1 MRWFVDPYKKMFVG
15 KGRASRKEYWLF
27 SLFSGL
33 VVFAG
38 LFVILLVSIPAGLAL
53 STSNVNLGGAEGVT
67 AVALVVWMLFAVS
80 VLIAQITV
88 AVRRLHDID
97 KNGALVLLSLVP
109 VVGQII
115 FLVFMCT
122 MGTAGNNSYG
132 SDPLQGTNLASG
144 TYNSS
149 EPSDEDPEV
158 ARLRQRLHE
167 AEKQAANKAELP
179 KLRERKML
187 AESRVRELT
196 RELEETEALIAQL
209 DNK

>member
-38 LFVILLVSIPAGLAL
+38 LFVILLAGIQAGLAL
-53 STSNVNLGGAEGVT
+53 SAGNVDLGGAEGVIL
-67 AVALVVWMLFAVS
+67 VALLVWMLFAVS
-80 VLIAQITV
+80 VLIAQVTV

-97 KNGALVLLSLVP
+97 KNGAFVLLSLIP
-109 VVGQII
+109 IVGQII

-132 SDPLQGTNLASG
+132 SDPLQGTNLANQTSIS
-144 TYNSS
+144 TQTSYEEN
-149 EPSDEDPEV
+149 EV
-158 ARLRQRLHE
+158 ARLRMQIEE
-167 AEKQAANKAELP
+167 AEAALKQRDLP
-179 KLRERKML
+179 E
-187 AESRVRELT
+187 
-196 RELEETEALIAQL
+196 
-209 DNK
+209 

>member
-1 MRWFVDPYKKMFVG
+1 MCWFVDSYKKMFVG

-27 SLFSGL
+27 SLFSVL
-33 VVFAG
+33 FVVSG
-38 LFVILLVSIPAGLAL
+38 LFLVLLIGGLIGQR
-53 STSNVNLGGAEGVT
+53 SGD
-67 AVALVVWMLFAVS
+67 LFSLAWVLLAVS

-88 AVRRLHDID
+88 AIRRLHDID
-97 KNGALVLLSLVP
+97 KNGAFVLLPLIP
-109 VVGQII
+109 FVGGII

-122 MGTAGNNSYG
+122 KGTDGNNSYG

>member
-1 MRWFVDPYKKMFVG
+1 MCWFVDSYKKMFVG

-27 SLFSGL
+27 SLFSVL
-33 VVFAG
+33 FVVSG
-38 LFVILLVSIPAGLAL
+38 LFLVLLIGGLIGQR
-53 STSNVNLGGAEGVT
+53 SGD
-67 AVALVVWMLFAVS
+67 LFSLAWVLLAVS

-88 AVRRLHDID
+88 AIRRLHDID
-97 KNGALVLLSLVP
+97 KNGAFVLLPLIP
-109 VVGQII
+109 FVGGII

-122 MGTAGNNSYG
+122 KGTDGNNSYG

-149 EPSDEDPEV
+149 ESSDEDPEV